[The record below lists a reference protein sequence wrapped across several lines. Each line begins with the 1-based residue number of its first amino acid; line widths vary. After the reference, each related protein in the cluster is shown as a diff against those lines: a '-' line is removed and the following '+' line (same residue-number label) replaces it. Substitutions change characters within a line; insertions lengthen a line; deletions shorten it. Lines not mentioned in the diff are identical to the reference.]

1 MEGGREIAR
10 ARGGGAGGCGWAGGR
25 VGAELRKTVAR
36 AWRRA
41 VWVRGLGSGYG
52 IPPGGTLA
60 RAGWGGPFARARWAG
75 GRVGAE
81 LRKTVARGASACL
94 VRGLAGVAVSCRHLT
109 PLLVLAR
116 VWPAGR
122 SHLLY
127 IEMLLLSRTL
137 PRAPAQLTQPSW
149 RPPPWPPWAWRCR
162 ASCAWGGRPS
172 TCTTAHRARGAS
184 TQYSSWRSRCQSPCA
199 T

>member
-10 ARGGGAGGCGWAGGR
+10 GRGGGARGVRVGGWAGGR
-25 VGAELRKTVAR
+25 RVAQTRGAGAAACRVGAWVGKRLR
-36 AWRRA
+36 
-41 VWVRGLGSGYG
+41 
-52 IPPGGTLA
+52 IPPGHP
-60 RAGWGGPFARARWAG
+60 RAGGVGWAVCSRAWAG

-81 LRKTVARGASACL
+81 LRKTVARGATACL
-94 VRGLAGVAVSCRHLT
+94 VRGLAEVATSCRHLT

-127 IEMLLLSRTL
+127 VEMLLLSRTL